1 LYSTDSIVGKFGLER
16 AYEREL
22 RGSDG
27 STTYIAGSDGSVKKI
42 LYEEKTQN
50 GLDVELTIDID
61 LQRRAEELLRLTL
74 YGDDTAGTVIVMDP
88 FTGAVEAMCSY
99 PTYDLNLFTRGIGEE
114 DYQKLLDR
122 KNKPLF
128 NRLTQG
134 LYPPGSVFKPFTAA
148 AALQTGAITKDYV
161 FDETIDDDYWI
172 PTKYGHWQWSAIK
185 RTEIKYRE
193 TPLNLHNAVLH
204 SDNIYFANAALL
216 TGIDNFTEY
225 VESIGLGEAIPFEL
239 SVSGSQLLNK
249 DSEMNLML
257 LADSGYGQGEVL
269 ITPLQMASSFCA
281 FANGGDIPVPHIVKG
296 IYRTDGTE
304 YITEYETSPV
314 VWKEDVLG
322 GRTIDILESMM
333 KDVVDSDYNGTGSKL
348 KVRDCVIAG
357 KTGTAEI
364 GNDKNREIAWFAGYR
379 TDVEKKDARLVLVM
393 LEVPVGDEY
402 SNLKFDIARQLLKI
416 GD

>member
-1 LYSTDSIVGKFGLER
+1 
-16 AYEREL
+16 
-22 RGSDG
+22 
-27 STTYIAGSDGSVKKI
+27 
-42 LYEEKTQN
+42 
-50 GLDVELTIDID
+50 
-61 LQRRAEELLRLTL
+61 L
-74 YGDDTAGTVIVMDP
+74 YGDDTAGTVIIMDP
-88 FTGAVEAMCSY
+88 FTGAIEAMCSY

-161 FDETIDDDYWI
+161 FDETIEDDYWI
-172 PTKYGHWQWSAIK
+172 PTKYGRWQWSAIK

-216 TGIDNFTEY
+216 TGIDDFTEY

-239 SVSGSQLLNK
+239 SVSRSQLLNK

-379 TDVEKKDARLVLVM
+379 TGVERKDARLVLVM
-393 LEVPVGDEY
+393 LEVPVGDKY

-416 GD
+416 GG